1 MFFEQQIGHEN
12 IRGLRMLQQERLT
25 QGIWIALEMERRGR
39 NLYHRAQKVVED
51 PLLLSVLH
59 ELECEEVQHH
69 EMFQE
74 MINGYGYED
83 ISEEDGEL
91 MLAKA
96 STFFFPGGLMQVAMQ
111 GALESPLSLIEEAIE
126 AEDSSIAFYSQLLPY
141 SGEKEREIISRIIEE
156 EQRHLRTLQEK
167 KCALQKDTCH

>member
-1 MFFEQQIGHEN
+1 
-12 IRGLRMLQQERLT
+12 MLQQERLT

-39 NLYHRAQKVVED
+39 NLYSRAQKIVQD
-51 PLLLSVLH
+51 PLLLSVLR
-59 ELECEEVQHH
+59 ELELEEVQHH

-74 MINGYGYED
+74 MIRRYGYVD

-111 GALESPLSLIEEAIE
+111 GALESPLSLIEEAME
-126 AEDSSIAFYSQLLPY
+126 AEESSIAFYSRIMPFGTQQDQDIIY
-141 SGEKEREIISRIIEE
+141 SIIEE
-156 EQRHLRTLQEK
+156 EQRHLQTLKEK
-167 KCALQKDTCH
+167 KSALQQ